1 MKVNQQLNLQ
11 QSGAVLITAL
21 IYLLVLSVVGISS
34 MRGTAMEERMASN
47 SWEHS
52 RAFQAAE
59 SALLDA
65 GQWFLFQPD
74 LIDSS
79 SDGSTGVWASGS
91 AAQRVVSST
100 FDWSTVSVPVLRA
113 FLCLI
118 PDDKEHVM
126 EAKAVLELTDADVLA
141 KAIEYDKDWGL
152 DGWTTNSWATDLKE
166 AAIALASAFVCFSA
180 FSAATFACFSA
191 ASFACVSA
199 AARISSEEG
208 AVCCVCCVGSVACT
222 GCIISSSLGSPK
234 PRSCASTSRK
244 PS

>member
-100 FDWSTVSVPVLRA
+100 FDWSTEGVVYGDSSGNSSALFGDLYGPPRYGLEEAGYAPSTRSPAPFAKHTGVFYYSPPALR
-113 FLCLI
+113 
-118 PDDKEHVM
+118 
-126 EAKAVLELTDADVLA
+126 
-141 KAIEYDKDWGL
+141 
-152 DGWTTNSWATDLKE
+152 
-166 AAIALASAFVCFSA
+166 
-180 FSAATFACFSA
+180 
-191 ASFACVSA
+191 
-199 AARISSEEG
+199 
-208 AVCCVCCVGSVACT
+208 
-222 GCIISSSLGSPK
+222 
-234 PRSCASTSRK
+234 
-244 PS
+244 

>member
-100 FDWSTVSVPVLRA
+100 FDWSTEGVVYGDSSGNSSALFGDLYGPPRYVIEEAGFEPSDSD
-113 FLCLI
+113 
-118 PDDKEHVM
+118 PD
-126 EAKAVLELTDADVLA
+126 TLA
-141 KAIEYDKDWGL
+141 KKTGVFYYSISAIGYGRS
-152 DGWTTNSWATDLKE
+152 DGSRSILQTTLK
-166 AAIALASAFVCFSA
+166 
-180 FSAATFACFSA
+180 
-191 ASFACVSA
+191 
-199 AARISSEEG
+199 
-208 AVCCVCCVGSVACT
+208 
-222 GCIISSSLGSPK
+222 K
-234 PRSCASTSRK
+234 HNN
-244 PS
+244 